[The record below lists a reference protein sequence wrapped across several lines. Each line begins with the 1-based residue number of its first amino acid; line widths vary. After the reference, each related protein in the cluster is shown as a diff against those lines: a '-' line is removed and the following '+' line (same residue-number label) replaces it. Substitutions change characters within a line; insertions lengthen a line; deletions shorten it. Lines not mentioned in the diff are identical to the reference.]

1 MKKVITYG
9 TFDMLHYGHI
19 NLLKRAKELGDY
31 LIVGVTTENF
41 DMTRGKLN
49 ITESLMD
56 RMQAVIDTGYADEVI
71 AEEYEGQK
79 IDDIIKYDIDIF
91 TVGSDW
97 EGYFDYLCEYCEVV
111 YLERTKGISSTQI
124 RKEKQHI
131 RLGIIGWDSALMKKI
146 AEESKYVSGM
156 NLEAVLLDDESKEY
170 AADAGEKLT
179 CYERQEDD
187 FFKSVDAVYI
197 YISPVRRYEYI
208 KKAIIKKKHV
218 ICATPIS
225 LRQKEAEELYQL
237 AGENKVILYDAIK
250 TASFQA
256 FSRLI
261 VLAKSGIVG
270 DIKTIDVTCTSLKQ
284 NNRWD
289 YDGKEGGGSMTAWGP
304 FALLAVFSLLG
315 INYDHSSYVSY
326 KDSDKEVDLF
336 TKINLVYSNALADIK
351 IGIGVKAEGDLIISG
366 TKGYIYVPSPWWK
379 TDYFEVRYENFT
391 NNRRYFYQ
399 LSGEGLR
406 YVFADFMKYIAYV
419 QNPHLKVSPQI
430 SKAICGI
437 MEEFY
442 EGNNVTTIS

>member
-97 EGYFDYLCEYCEVV
+97 EGYFDYLREYCDVI

-124 RKEKQHI
+124 RKERQYIK
-131 RLGIIGWDSALMKKI
+131 LGIIGWDSVLMKKI

-156 NLEAVLLDDESKEY
+156 HLEGVLLDDESEQFSSEIDKVMPCLS
-170 AADAGEKLT
+170 EKI
-179 CYERQEDD
+179 
-187 FFKSVDAVYI
+187 FFESVDAVYI
-197 YISPVRRYEYI
+197 YASPVRRYTYI
-208 KKAIIKKKHV
+208 KKAILQQKHV
-218 ICATPIS
+218 LCATPIA
-225 LRQKEAEELYQL
+225 LREQEAKELYQL
-237 AGENKVILYDAIK
+237 AKENGVILYDAIK
-250 TASFQA
+250 TASFPA
-256 FSRLI
+256 FNRL
-261 VLAKSGIVG
+261 VLLAKSGIVG
-270 DIKTIDVTCTSLKQ
+270 EIKSVDVTCTSLVQ

-289 YDGKEGGGSMTAWGP
+289 RDRKAYGGSMTSWGP

-315 INYDHSSYVSY
+315 IKYQHVDYVSY
-326 KDSDKEVDLF
+326 MDLEKGFDLF
-336 TKINLVYSNALADIK
+336 TKMNLVYDNALADIK
-351 IGIGVKAEGDLIISG
+351 VGIGVKAEGDLIISG

-399 LSGEGLR
+399 LPGEGLR
-406 YVFADFMKYIAYV
+406 YVFADFMKYITCV
-419 QNPHLKVSPQI
+419 KNPHLKVSPELSQ
-430 SKAICGI
+430 AICNI
-437 MEEFY
+437 MEDFY
-442 EGNNVTTIS
+442 KGDNTTIIG